1 MAEEEDRGGK
11 RRRLCQELP
20 PGEDGGDPDLLSRLP
35 DEVLGSIIT
44 LLPTKD
50 GARTQILSSRWR
62 PLWRSAPLNL
72 EVGLV
77 GGITSLS
84 AIRLRDKHLA
94 TVILEIL
101 RTHQA
106 PARRFTLSYDLWCG
120 GSDLVKP
127 LLQSPRLRDIQ
138 ELELDVR
145 SELPPYLVSFIPA
158 ALRVLYVRS
167 CTEIPSL
174 TACTINFPTLN
185 QLSLVNVNISES
197 ALRGVLS
204 RCPVLETLLLDN
216 IRGARRVQI
225 SSLTLRSVGVSDPW
239 YSSEES
245 LKELM
250 IVDAPLLERLIPR
263 VPSKLLVIR
272 AIHAPRLRT
281 LGYLHDDI
289 PRFQLGTMHFQKMV
303 LVRPSDAMRSVKIL
317 GLLTAPNLD
326 FVTSLLKC
334 FPCVEKLHIVSYTQM
349 ILKNDVKG
357 YAPLECLDQH
367 LKKVQIINYEEKRS
381 DVNFIKFFVL
391 NARVLES
398 MKFVVRREKCGE
410 KWIARQHKK
419 LQVNDRASQGARF
432 DFEADCSRGPSSI
445 VHMKHIHDLAMDPFD
460 RSLCRCHGDDLS

>member
-1 MAEEEDRGGK
+1 
-11 RRRLCQELP
+11 
-20 PGEDGGDPDLLSRLP
+20 
-35 DEVLGSIIT
+35 
-44 LLPTKD
+44 
-50 GARTQILSSRWR
+50 
-62 PLWRSAPLNL
+62 
-72 EVGLV
+72 
-77 GGITSLS
+77 
-84 AIRLRDKHLA
+84 
-94 TVILEIL
+94 
-101 RTHQA
+101 
-106 PARRFTLSYDLWCG
+106 
-120 GSDLVKP
+120 
-127 LLQSPRLRDIQ
+127 
-138 ELELDVR
+138 
-145 SELPPYLVSFIPA
+145 
-158 ALRVLYVRS
+158 
-167 CTEIPSL
+167 
-174 TACTINFPTLN
+174 
-185 QLSLVNVNISES
+185 
-197 ALRGVLS
+197 
-204 RCPVLETLLLDN
+204 
-216 IRGARRVQI
+216 GARRVQI